1 MRYVLL
7 FFLFLLPCPALAAL
21 PIELD
26 VAADSPEAMQRWSRI
41 LGECDLARVRIRGA
55 KRGDQI
61 GIRTIDTGRSK
72 RYVVNAALDARDRL
86 ILPGGKFTDGQ
97 VVALKKFFQELPL
110 NTEHNSVERGRF
122 GLTAQQ
128 FKQVFETFSQ
138 PAPSSPAGAKS
149 EALFASLSR
158 QTRLPIEGDVFPEER
173 PSDSLPEMKLT
184 SELTL
189 GTTLALFLRTHG
201 YAMVPEQPRGGELQL
216 RIFALPGDQTMLEH
230 WPVGWLSEAPP
241 RQLAPNLYRATTI
254 EISGF
259 SLDEALRAL
268 EPASG
273 LPLVYD
279 QYLLDRKK
287 IDPTKVQVKVARKK
301 MFIKRGIDLV
311 IRQASLTGE
320 VRVDEN
326 GQPFYWITQFGKDSP
341 RASK

>member
-7 FFLFLLPCPALAAL
+7 FFLLLLPCPALAAL
-21 PIELD
+21 PIELE

-72 RYVVNAALDARDRL
+72 RYVVTAALDARDRL

-128 FKQVFETFSQ
+128 FKQVFQAFSQ
-138 PAPSSPAGAKS
+138 LVTDKPGAAPAAFVD
-149 EALFASLSR
+149 ALVRRTRIPVEFDGLSR
-158 QTRLPIEGDVFPEER
+158 GRLSRKSPEKVQV
-173 PSDSLPEMKLT
+173 P
-184 SELTL
+184 ELTL
-189 GTTLALFLRTHG
+189 GTTLAIYLRG
-201 YAMVPEQPRGGELQL
+201 YGLTMVPEQPRDGQLQL
-216 RIFALPGDQTMLEH
+216 RIFELPEDQRELKH

-241 RQLAPNLYRATTI
+241 RQLAPNLYKATTI

-259 SLDEALRAL
+259 SLEDALRAL
-268 EPASG
+268 EPAAG

-279 QYLLDRKK
+279 QYLLDRQQ

-301 MFIKRGIDLV
+301 MFIKRGIDLALT
-311 IRQASLTGE
+311 QARLAGE

-326 GQPFYWITQFGKDSP
+326 GHPFYWITQFGKDSP
-341 RASK
+341 RATK

>member
-1 MRYVLL
+1 MRPFTITILL
-7 FFLFLLPCPALAAL
+7 LLPCPALAAL
-21 PIELD
+21 PIELE

-72 RYVVNAALDARDRL
+72 RYVITAALDARDRL

-110 NTEHNSVERGRF
+110 NTEHNAVERGRF

-128 FKQVFETFSQ
+128 FKRVFESFSQ
-138 PAPSSPAGAKS
+138 PVLNSSEETKPAAFFS
-149 EALFASLSR
+149 SLTR
-158 QTRLPIEGDVFPEER
+158 QTRLPIEGDFFAEER
-173 PSDSLPEMKLT
+173 LSDKSPEKNT
-184 SELTL
+184 KSELTL
-189 GTTLALFLRTHG
+189 GTTLAMFLRTHG
-201 YAMVPEQPRGGELQL
+201 HAMVPEQPRGGQLQL
-216 RIFALPGDQTMLEH
+216 RIFDLPTDQRELEQ

-259 SLDEALRAL
+259 SLEEALRAL
-268 EPASG
+268 EPAAG

-279 QYLLDRKK
+279 QYILDRKK

-311 IRQASLTGE
+311 LRQARLTGE

-341 RASK
+341 RATK